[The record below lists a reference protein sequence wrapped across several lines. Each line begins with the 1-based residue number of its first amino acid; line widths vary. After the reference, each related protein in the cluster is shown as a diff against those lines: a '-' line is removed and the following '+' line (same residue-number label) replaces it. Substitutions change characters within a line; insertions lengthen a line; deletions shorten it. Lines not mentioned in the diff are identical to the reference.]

1 METVVIN
8 SSIGF
13 PPAVKGA
20 NGGDLSIALFSA
32 AKIEKT
38 SSGSCG
44 VSPATKSM
52 KTTDS
57 GGNMLSPVPKRTKI
71 SVAELLDKTMKCTM
85 MPRSSSGAV
94 SSTLL
99 VKGDAILSSLF
110 LQYSNICIE
119 DNRDRTM
126 IY

>member
-1 METVVIN
+1 MDNVMGN

-20 NGGDLSIALFSA
+20 NGGDLSISLFSA
-32 AKIEKT
+32 AKIDKMST
-38 SSGSCG
+38 GSCG
-44 VSPATKSM
+44 VSPATKSI

-57 GGNMLSPVPKRTKI
+57 GNILSPAIKRVKI
-71 SVAELLDKTMKCTM
+71 SVADLLDKTMKCTM

-99 VKGDAILSSLF
+99 VKGDAIQSSLI
-110 LQYSNICIE
+110 LQYSNLSA
-119 DNRDRTM
+119 
-126 IY
+126 